1 MKPKAVKPLRI
12 ALPKGRLG
20 ETVLAVFEKA
30 GCGCPDMLSPG
41 RRLLFENVQQNIVFY
56 WVKPSDAAVYVERG
70 AADVGVVGS
79 DVLFET
85 KPDVYELTDLRLG
98 ICRMAVAAP
107 RGFHLDA
114 GRRLKVASKYPATAR
129 SFFEGQGRDID
140 LIKLNGSVELAPLLG
155 LSDVI
160 VDIVETGRTLKENGL
175 DIVQEIMPV
184 SARLIANRAAYP
196 FRRDAIEG
204 LTAAIRNAMEE
215 ER

>member
-1 MKPKAVKPLRI
+1 MNSKAVKPLRI

-20 ETVLAVFEKA
+20 EQVMALFDKA

-41 RRLLFENVQQNIVFY
+41 RRLLFESADKRIVFY

-79 DVLFET
+79 DVLVET
-85 KPDVYELTDLRLG
+85 RPDVYELNDLRLG

-107 RGFHLDA
+107 RGFQME
-114 GRRLKVASKYPATAR
+114 GEKRLRVASKYPETAR
-129 SFFEGQGRDID
+129 GYFNGLGREID
-140 LIKLNGSVELAPLLG
+140 LIRLNGSVELAPLLG
-155 LSDVI
+155 LADVI

-175 DIVQEIMPV
+175 DIVREIMPV

-196 FRRDAIEG
+196 FRRDAIEK

-215 ER
+215 NR